1 MIKIERK
8 PAQQDTLLPN
18 AFIDRYMP
26 RANGEF
32 VKVYIFL
39 LRALSGSQE
48 EITTE
53 EMADRLQCTEKDI
66 LRALRYWQKEGLAA
80 LTYGPGKVLNSVEL
94 LDYPESAEEP
104 DRKALPVT
112 EPAEDPVPKTLP
124 VTTPAQ
130 NMKDQDALKQLLFA
144 AEHLLGKP
152 MTPSEVQKI
161 LYFHE
166 NLGMSPDLIEFL
178 VEYCVSKNH
187 KSLRYMEK
195 VALAW
200 NEAGI
205 TTVSMARENSSL
217 FKSEYFS
224 VLRYLGITGRSPV
237 KEETAYIDKW
247 IDTFGFDLPL
257 IQEACSRT
265 ILKTGQ
271 PSFQYTDRI
280 LTDWH
285 DRNVHGIEDVKA
297 AEEAYRNTRKETV
310 SQTKTPSSGSRNRF
324 NNFHQR
330 QYDFQEY
337 EKRLLNGQSVQ
348 GENGDTE

>member
-1 MIKIERK
+1 MIKIGK
-8 PAQQDTLLPN
+8 QLAQQDTLLPN
-18 AFIDRYMP
+18 TFIDRYMP

-39 LRALSGSQE
+39 LRVLSNAQE
-48 EITTE
+48 DITTE
-53 EMADRLQCTEKDI
+53 ELADRLQCAEKDI
-66 LRALRYWQKEGLAA
+66 LRALRYWQKEGLLS
-80 LTYGPGKVLNSVEL
+80 LTYGPGKVLNSVML
-94 LDYPESAEEP
+94 LDYPDAAPEPQKTEKNLPSPDQAEEQ
-104 DRKALPVT
+104 KN
-112 EPAEDPVPKTLP
+112 EE
-124 VTTPAQ
+124 
-130 NMKDQDALKQLLFA
+130 ALKQLLFA

-152 MTPSEVQKI
+152 MTPQEVQKI
-161 LYFHE
+161 LYFHDS
-166 NLGMSPDLIEFL
+166 LGMSPDLIEFL

-187 KSLRYMEK
+187 KSMRYMEK

-205 TTVSMARENSSL
+205 TSVSMARENSSL

-224 VLRYLGITGRSPV
+224 VLRYLGITGRNPV
-237 KEETAYIDKW
+237 KEETAIIDKW
-247 IDTFGFDLPL
+247 LDTFGFDLPL

-285 DRNVHGIEDVKA
+285 SRNVHTIEDVKA
-297 AEEAYRNTRKETV
+297 IDEAYRSNRKETA
-310 SQTKTPSSGSRNRF
+310 SQAKQPASSGNRNRF

-337 EKRLLNGQSVQ
+337 EKRLLNGQPVQ